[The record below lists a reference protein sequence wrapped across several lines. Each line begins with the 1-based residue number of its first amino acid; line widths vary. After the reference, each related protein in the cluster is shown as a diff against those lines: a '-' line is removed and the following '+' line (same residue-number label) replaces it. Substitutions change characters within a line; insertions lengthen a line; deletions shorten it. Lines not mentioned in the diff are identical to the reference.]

1 MKLGHPLTENV
12 VRLDENQG
20 GGIFAGL
27 EVYHQM
33 HCLVCISHALDV
45 RHISIVDGL

>member
-1 MKLGHPLTENV
+1 MKLGHALTENV
-12 VRLDENQG
+12 VRLDESQG

-33 HCLVCISHALDV
+33 HCLVSLKPDFRVENIDTSQY
-45 RHISIVDGL
+45 